1 MNQGQ
6 LPPLTQA
13 MLRAEFYPHACQK
26 PELIQTHIS
35 WVILT
40 GEFAYKLKKPVDF
53 GFVDFTTLA
62 RRKFFC
68 EQELALNRRLAPE
81 LYLEVLPISE
91 LDGGFRLASQENVA
105 EYCIKMVQFEQDNLL
120 NRRLDADSFDPAW
133 MDVLAHDVAD
143 FHANAETSPDISAY
157 GDIHF
162 IRDHIHANL
171 EVAEHHLD
179 EVISQSQLDHIR
191 IFCTEA
197 LLDKAARVAAR
208 QAQGFIRV
216 CHGDLHLRNIT
227 LFRGKPCVFDCI
239 EFNDEYRM
247 IDAISDVAF
256 LVMDCESRRRA
267 DLGMRF
273 LSRYLE
279 HSGDYAGLELLPVY
293 LTYRAGVRGKV
304 ACLLGDEL
312 ERGEAEMQLH
322 EAMHYFA
329 LADSYTRPPQP
340 CLFVIGGLSGSGK
353 SHLAL
358 IGAGEVPAIVIRSDA
373 TRKRL
378 AKSHLELPLY
388 GPEMGKRTYDAMF
401 EAAEQ
406 TLAAG
411 FSAILD
417 ATFLR
422 RQDRERARNLADQ
435 LYAPCHIIWMDIVE
449 GILRQRISVR
459 SDQGSDISDADIKVL
474 EMQLAEY
481 ERPSEPDVRLIT
493 YSDHWP
499 ETK

>member
-1 MNQGQ
+1 
-6 LPPLTQA
+6 
-13 MLRAEFYPHACQK
+13 MLRAEFYPHTCQK

-62 RRKFFC
+62 RRKYLC
-68 EQELALNRRLAPE
+68 EQELALNRRLSPE
-81 LYLEVLPISE
+81 LYLEVLPIAE
-91 LDGGFRLASQENVA
+91 QDGAYCFGSLGPAV
-105 EYCIKMVQFEQDNLL
+105 EYCIKMVQFAQNDLL
-120 NRRLDADSFDPAW
+120 DRRLAVNAFDPHW
-133 MDVLAHDVAD
+133 MDVLANDVAD
-143 FHANAETSPDISAY
+143 FHASAETGPDISAY

-171 EVAEHHLD
+171 EVAGHHLGRA
-179 EVISQSQLDHIR
+179 ISQPQLDHIR
-191 IFCTEA
+191 GFCAKT
-197 LLDKAARVAAR
+197 LHDKAKFVAAR
-208 QAQGFIRV
+208 QSERYIRA
-216 CHGDLHLRNIT
+216 CHGDLHLRNIA
-227 LFRGKPCVFDCI
+227 LFKGRPRVFDCI

-247 IDAISDVAF
+247 IDSISDAAF
-256 LVMDCESRRRA
+256 LVMDCQARGRT

-279 HSGDYAGLELLPVY
+279 YCGDYAGLELLPVY

-304 ACLLGDEL
+304 ACLLADEMKKV
-312 ERGEAEMQLH
+312 EAETQMY
-322 EAMHYFA
+322 EARRYFA
-329 LADSYTRPPQP
+329 LADSYTRPAQP

-378 AKSHLELPLY
+378 AKSYPELPLY

-401 EAAEQ
+401 AVAKQ

-411 FSAILD
+411 FSVILD

-422 RQDRERARNLADQ
+422 RQDRERARDLADR
-435 LYAPCHIIWMDIVE
+435 LHAPCHIIWLDVAEEM
-449 GILRQRISVR
+449 LRHRISVR
-459 SDQGSDISDADIKVL
+459 SDQATDISDADIKVL

-481 ERPSEPDVRLIT
+481 ERPGEPDVSFVT